1 MLRTAKGEQVPLGKP
16 IARGGEGTIH
26 DVQGRPDLVAKIYTK
41 PPDQERVDKLA
52 AMVAGP
58 AVPACAWPCD
68 PLHDASGCVVGFL
81 MPKITGRKEIH
92 VLCNNAARRAE
103 FPDRG
108 YDFLI
113 AVASNL
119 ARAVANVHEAGHVI
133 GDINERFALVA
144 PDATVVLIDCD
155 SFQIE
160 GPGRVYTCD
169 VGRPEFQPPELQ
181 GLNLRKRKR
190 TRNHDAFGLAVLI
203 FQLLFL
209 GRHPFAGRPVGADM
223 PSLEDAIRRYLFAY
237 DGTAQ
242 RVLEPPPNTL
252 RLEHVAPRVAMF
264 FRRAFGREGQ
274 HDGRP
279 KAAAWVRELDL
290 MRAQLRRCSANPS
303 HAHLWASCPICTIE
317 AATGRLLFLPP
328 AGAAFD
334 FVSRAEALWREIE
347 AIDLGEQGGA
357 PPRPERFPVA
367 ARSAELGPNWRR
379 IAAVGVGLPVAVA
392 GVILGAVI
400 FPDQVL
406 FVLLAGALA
415 LVGLMRFKPEH
426 PEIPKR
432 RAALAEA
439 ESTYRELL
447 TRWQDG
453 GSPKVFREEKEK
465 LKWIHFELVD
475 QLPRKHKAALAEAK
489 AKVHALA
496 LQRFLERFELR
507 PGEVPGIGEGR
518 VKTLNSFGIESAADI
533 TAVALESVPGF
544 GSKLTR
550 ELLAWRKEKE
560 RQFSPPRDLQPD
572 RAALAQVEASIVQ
585 QARALLARLEAGKQ
599 QLHALADRARED
611 IAQLR
616 RELEQAAKAVAQAR
630 ADLDA
635 LTRGR

>member
-1 MLRTAKGEQVPLGKP
+1 MLRTAKGEPIALGAE

-41 PPDQERVDKLA
+41 PPGQERVDKLA

-92 VLCNNAARRAE
+92 VLCNNAARRAK

-108 YDFLI
+108 YDFLV
-113 AVASNL
+113 AVAANL
-119 ARAVANVHEAGHVI
+119 ARAVANLHEAGHVI

-160 GPGRVYTCD
+160 DPGRVYPCD

-181 GLNLRKRKR
+181 GLDLRGRKR

-237 DGTAQ
+237 DSTAQ
-242 RVLEPPPNTL
+242 PVLEPPPNTL
-252 RLEHVAPRVAMF
+252 RLEHVAPTVAMF

-290 MRAQLRRCSANPS
+290 MRAQLRRCSANPR
-303 HAHLWASCPICTIE
+303 HGHLGAQCPICAIE
-317 AATGRLLFLPP
+317 GAAGAVLFLPP
-328 AGAAFD
+328 VGWTFD
-334 FVSRAEALWREIE
+334 FITPATALWGEIA
-347 AIDLGEQGGA
+347 AIDLPPPGD
-357 PPRPERFPVA
+357 PPRPEQFAVA
-367 ARSAELGPNWRR
+367 GGTVRLGPNWKR
-379 IAAVGVGLPVAVA
+379 IALVGVGVPLLLFALIIAAAMVPEATAPILIVGLP
-392 GVILGAVI
+392 LST
-400 FPDQVL
+400 L
-406 FVLLAGALA
+406 LLALDVKHPYVTQRSRALA
-415 LVGLMRFKPEH
+415 
-426 PEIPKR
+426 
-432 RAALAEA
+432 RARAVYEK
-439 ESTYRELL
+439 LL
-447 TRWQDG
+447 SDWETGRPQR
-453 GSPKVFREEKEK
+453 PFHQEKERLAK
-465 LKWIHFELVD
+465 LHARLVET
-475 QLPRKHKAALAEAK
+475 LPRKRAAELAQLQAK
-489 AKVHALA
+489 ARADA
-496 LQRFLERFELR
+496 LQRFLEGIELR
-507 PGEVPGIGEGR
+507 PGAVKGIGPTR
-518 VKTLNSFGIESAADI
+518 VKTLNSFGIETAADI
-533 TAVALESVPGF
+533 TPGNLAKVPGF
-544 GSKLTR
+544 GRKFTG
-550 ELLAWRKEKE
+550 ELLAWRR
-560 RQFSPPRDLQPD
+560 RQEGAFSPPPRLAPN
-572 RAALAQVEASIVQ
+572 RIALAQVEAAI
-585 QARALLARLEAGKQ
+585 AREARPLLAELESGKTW
-599 QLHALADRARED
+599 LHTLADRAREE

-635 LTRGR
+635 VKRGR